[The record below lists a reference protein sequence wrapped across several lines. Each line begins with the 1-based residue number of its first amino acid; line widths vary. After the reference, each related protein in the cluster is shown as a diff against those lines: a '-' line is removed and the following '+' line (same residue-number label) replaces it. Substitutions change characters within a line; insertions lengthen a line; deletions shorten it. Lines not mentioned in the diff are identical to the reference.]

1 MRACLTRA
9 FPVRALP
16 AAAWPLT
23 GGLRF
28 PFAPPGVARGFA
40 CAAAGLPSGL
50 VRPSALV
57 RPSGRGRRGLSA
69 PLGLGR
75 MMRFSSSSSAERRFS
90 GLSRAAGGESEPM
103 TAPTRFWRIGK
114 GNSDSA
120 GLLRTRGFVPR
131 VADGA
136 AWPRGTGGR
145 ELRFAAGAFW
155 GAFRVTRPLVPAG
168 ASADSGLESV
178 SGREAGSPLWSRF
191 NSSWVTRR

>member
-16 AAAWPLT
+16 VAAWPLT

-28 PFAPPGVARGFA
+28 PFAPPGVLRGFA
-40 CAAAGLPSGL
+40 CASGLPSE
-50 VRPSALV
+50 LV

-145 ELRFAAGAFW
+145 ELRLAAGAFW

-178 SGREAGSPLWSRF
+178 SGREAGSPLWSRL
-191 NSSWVTRR
+191 N